1 MYICIYVYMY
11 ICIYVYMYV
20 CVCVFNMFVVLIIVY
35 SCGDACHHWPP
46 GFQVDH
52 LKVAMAN
59 LDHRWRVTQRAVGLI
74 DLVICF
80 SAQSVFEG
88 FVPCCFFSH
97 VNSNSI
103 VSLVFWKKILST
115 QPQPSPAR
123 SYVHIL
129 QVLRAAAKAAT
140 TAATLS
146 VPAKARAIQ
155 RPLAEEFFW
164 AVVGGR
170 FHKVLNA
177 MAIFVT
183 KSVEVVNIE
192 FIFTGY
198 LYVFG

>member
-1 MYICIYVYMY
+1 M
-11 ICIYVYMYV
+11 
-20 CVCVFNMFVVLIIVY
+20 
-35 SCGDACHHWPP
+35 
-46 GFQVDH
+46 
-52 LKVAMAN
+52 
-59 LDHRWRVTQRAVGLI
+59 TQRAVGLI
-74 DLVICF
+74 DLVTCF

-88 FVPCCFFSH
+88 FVPCCFFLMLTA
-97 VNSNSI
+97 I
-103 VSLVFWKKILST
+103 PLFLLLFFEKILFT

-155 RPLAEEFFW
+155 RPLAEDFFW
-164 AVVGGR
+164 GVVGGR

-192 FIFTGY
+192 LIFTGY